1 MLCGVCQHKH
11 SLKGWDNTLS
21 VPLRIFLTWCAPGT
35 KEMGLGSEMGILRRP
50 TPESLL

>member
-21 VPLRIFLTWCAPGT
+21 VPLRIFLTMVCTRDQGNGT
-35 KEMGLGSEMGILRRP
+35 WEWGGHTQKP
-50 TPESLL
+50 NP